1 MTERSQVERVAGGI
15 IAEVSREFPR
25 ASLALDFETP
35 RDDHEDAHLW
45 VTAGSEDREEIND
58 LWGFVIKLVQDAYQE
73 QDVYLVARM
82 RGAGVI
88 IRERPDQE

>member
-1 MTERSQVERVAGGI
+1 MAERSLVEPLAAEI

-25 ASLALDFETP
+25 ASLELDFDAP
-35 RDDHEDAHLW
+35 RDDHEDAYLW
-45 VTAGSEDREEIND
+45 VTPGTADREEIND

-73 QDVYLVARM
+73 RDVYLVARM